1 MILVDGHGNFGSIE
15 GDGAAAMRYTEARL
29 AKITQ
34 EAYLADLD
42 KDIIDFVPNFDETE
56 KEPAVLPVRNSE
68 PSAERCGRN
77 RSWYGNQYSDT

>member
-1 MILVDGHGNFGSIE
+1 
-15 GDGAAAMRYTEARL
+15 MRYTEARL

-56 KEPAVLPVRNSE
+56 KELSSSSGKNSE